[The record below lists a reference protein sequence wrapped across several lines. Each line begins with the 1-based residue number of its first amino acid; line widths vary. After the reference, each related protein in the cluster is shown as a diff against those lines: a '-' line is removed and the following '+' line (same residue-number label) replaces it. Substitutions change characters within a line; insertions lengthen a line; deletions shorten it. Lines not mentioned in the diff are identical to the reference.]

1 MLCELLT
8 NLSPGFAPGIRSSRR
23 ESVQRKNECAIPQ
36 SIGNLGGSG
45 DVLPATSLLRP
56 HWKLITR
63 GTKSVLCEVI
73 FSSKQAG
80 KVDGFLYRH
89 EIAIVSTTKLN
100 SAGPQFPVVMSSVVP
115 PVKYLHCLI
124 TANRSEREQ
133 KQLGSISLPRNS
145 LYRFTNR
152 FPIRDFFSQGRG
164 CGLLI

>member
-1 MLCELLT
+1 MLSELLAK
-8 NLSPGFAPGIRSSRR
+8 LSPGFTPGINSSRR

-36 SIGNLGGSG
+36 PISDLGGSA

-56 HWKLITR
+56 HWKLVTR
-63 GTKSVLCEVI
+63 GTLRSVLCEVV

-89 EIAIVSTTKLN
+89 QIAIVTATKLN
-100 SAGPQFPVVMSSVVP
+100 SAGPQFPIVMSSIVSL
-115 PVKYLHCLI
+115 VKYLHCLI

-133 KQLGSISLPRNS
+133 KQLRSISLSRSS

-152 FPIRDFFSQGRG
+152 FPIGAFGQGRG